1 MKMTDYIRIKYA
13 GYYFEYTKYDVNP
26 SVYYDK
32 PVLDD
37 IKEVLDKRAWNIQ
50 ELNLCYINLRY
61 EFSEYYD
68 NDFETIRKELIE
80 LEEKLETEY
89 RFQFGESGYFRLT
102 PRNKYQEEPVYE
114 EQMDEICTKCGRII
128 PRVERRIYIDR
139 GLGVIQNG
147 GRADEGAAVH
157 RYCPYCEENGLI
169 SYANIYEVRATIEDN
184 NMLEMANNNN
194 YEAAIDSA
202 YKAIDQYLKIDPF
215 YEDLF
220 ESMHNKVGHVYSVL
234 AEMRFD
240 SEQLDGQ
247 RSIVQKAIYYL
258 EKADK
263 YKTLIEP
270 HDLLRVYCML
280 AFSMARDPQVE
291 NTDADRVELN
301 RIKDQLDL
309 QAERSIYLYQNIPEL
324 PLEEYEKEET
334 YCERQRILG
343 RIMILATMDK
353 FHYPIDEINSY
364 IDNIESIIID
374 SKRIS
379 ESDKQ
384 NYLTNLPDKYIEHT
398 DKKGCYVATAVY
410 GSYDCPEVWT
420 LRRFRDEFLN
430 KRRLGRLLVKIYYKI
445 SPRLIL
451 TFGSIKLIKNIN
463 RKILDKIVRKLNGR
477 GYVNSKY
484 IDQ

>member
-1 MKMTDYIRIKYA
+1 MNTVHSFYGKKNIDINCIEPENNEEIYGIRQMQLYD
-13 GYYFEYTKYDVNP
+13 EYSSKVM
-26 SVYYDK
+26 V
-32 PVLDD
+32 
-37 IKEVLDKRAWNIQ
+37 
-50 ELNLCYINLRY
+50 
-61 EFSEYYD
+61 
-68 NDFETIRKELIE
+68 
-80 LEEKLETEY
+80 EK
-89 RFQFGESGYFRLT
+89 SH
-102 PRNKYQEEPVYE
+102 YE
-114 EQMDEICTKCGRII
+114 EE
-128 PRVERRIYIDR
+128 
-139 GLGVIQNG
+139 
-147 GRADEGAAVH
+147 
-157 RYCPYCEENGLI
+157 
-169 SYANIYEVRATIEDN
+169 
-184 NMLEMANNNN
+184 
-194 YEAAIDSA
+194 
-202 YKAIDQYLKIDPF
+202 
-215 YEDLF
+215 
-220 ESMHNKVGHVYSVL
+220 
-234 AEMRFD
+234 
-240 SEQLDGQ
+240 
-247 RSIVQKAIYYL
+247 
-258 EKADK
+258 
-263 YKTLIEP
+263 
-270 HDLLRVYCML
+270 LRVIKSNL
-280 AFSMARDPQVE
+280 NHDI
-291 NTDADRVELN
+291 DAIILL
-301 RIKDQLDL
+301 IK
-309 QAERSIYLYQNIPEL
+309 ITYK
-324 PLEEYEKEET
+324 KEET

>member
-1 MKMTDYIRIKYA
+1 MSYLVVPGAFAPKCPKYA
-13 GYYFEYTKYDVNP
+13 KGELPTNVHSISYCKCNFNCEFCFFKYYKDT
-26 SVYYDK
+26 
-32 PVLDD
+32 
-37 IKEVLDKRAWNIQ
+37 
-50 ELNLCYINLRY
+50 
-61 EFSEYYD
+61 
-68 NDFETIRKELIE
+68 
-80 LEEKLETEY
+80 
-89 RFQFGESGYFRLT
+89 
-102 PRNKYQEEPVYE
+102 NKYIDYSE
-114 EQMDEICTKCGRII
+114 EQF
-128 PRVERRIYIDR
+128 ERLVRELLPS
-139 GLGVIQNG
+139 GNMFKFTG
-147 GRADEGAAVH
+147 GE
-157 RYCPYCEENGLI
+157 PTLN
-169 SYANIYEVRATIEDN
+169 S
-184 NMLEMANNNN
+184 
-194 YEAAIDSA
+194 
-202 YKAIDQYLKIDPF
+202 
-215 YEDLF
+215 DL
-220 ESMHNKVGHVYSVL
+220 
-234 AEMRFD
+234 
-240 SEQLDGQ
+240 
-247 RSIVQKAIYYL
+247 
-258 EKADK
+258 
-263 YKTLIEP
+263 
-270 HDLLRVYCML
+270 
-280 AFSMARDPQVE
+280 
-291 NTDADRVELN
+291 ELN